1 MRIHKEG
8 RTIVFGVV
16 IFCLA
21 LILIIAWITAF
32 DSLSSKIT
40 GTLIVLIGCFVVYFF
55 RNPYRP
61 IQTDQTIIYA
71 PADGRI
77 VDIDTV
83 FEKEYL
89 NQDCQKVSIFMSI
102 WDVHVNRYPITGTI
116 IYTKYHPG
124 NYFIA
129 SHPKSSELNEHQS
142 TVIETPSGI
151 SIMVKQI
158 AGTLARRIICYAK
171 EDGLAIQ
178 GNDIGFIRFG
188 SRVDIFLPLNTKIQ
202 VKMNEMVKGNLTI
215 IARLNN
221 IEN

>member
-21 LILIIAWITAF
+21 LISIIAWTTAF
-32 DSLSSKIT
+32 DNLSSKIA
-40 GTLIVLIGCFVVYFF
+40 GLLIVLAGCFVVYFF

-61 IQTDQTIIYA
+61 IQPDQSTIYA
-71 PADGRI
+71 PADGWI

-89 NQDCQKVSIFMSI
+89 KQDCLKVSIFMSI
-102 WDVHVNRYPITGTI
+102 WDVHVNRYPLTGKI

-151 SIMVKQI
+151 SILVKQI

-171 EDGLAIQ
+171 MDEQALQ
-178 GNDIGFIRFG
+178 GDDLGFIRFG
-188 SRVDIFLPLNTKIQ
+188 SRVDIFMPLNTEIQ
-202 VKMNEMVKGNLTI
+202 VKMNEMVKGNRTI
-215 IARLNN
+215 ISRFK
-221 IEN
+221 

>member
-21 LILIIAWITAF
+21 LISIIAWTTAF
-32 DSLSSKIT
+32 DNLSSKIA
-40 GTLIVLIGCFVVYFF
+40 GLLIVLAGCFVVYFF

-61 IQTDQTIIYA
+61 IQPDQSTIYA

-89 NQDCQKVSIFMSI
+89 KQDCLKVSIFMSI
-102 WDVHVNRYPITGTI
+102 WNVHVNRYPVTGTI
-116 IYTKYHPG
+116 SYTKYHPG

-142 TVIETPSGI
+142 VVINMPSGI
-151 SIMVKQI
+151 SILVKQI

-171 EDGLAIQ
+171 EGKLAVQ
-178 GNDIGFIRFG
+178 GDDVGFIRFG
-188 SRVDIFLPLNTKIQ
+188 SRVDIFLPLNTEIQ
-202 VKMNEMVKGNLTI
+202 VKLNERIKGNRTI
-215 IARLNN
+215 IAHFKQS
-221 IEN
+221 

>member
-21 LILIIAWITAF
+21 FISNIAWITAF
-32 DSLSSKIT
+32 DNLFSKIA
-40 GTLIVLIGCFVVYFF
+40 GTLIVLVGSFVTYFF

-61 IQTDQTIIYA
+61 IQTDQSVVYA
-71 PADGRI
+71 PADGQI

-83 FEKEYL
+83 FEKEFL
-89 NQDCQKVSIFMSI
+89 MQDCLKVSIFMSI
-102 WDVHVNRYPITGTI
+102 WNVHVNRFPITGKI
-116 IYTKYHPG
+116 SYTKYHPG

-142 TVIETPSGI
+142 VVIETAGGI
-151 SIMVKQI
+151 SILVKQI

-171 EDGLAIQ
+171 VGGQAIQ
-178 GNDIGFIRFG
+178 GEDLGFIRFG
-188 SRVDIFLPLNTKIQ
+188 SRVDIFMPLNAEIQ
-202 VKMNEMVKGNLTI
+202 VKMNETVKGNQTV
-215 IARLNN
+215 IAR
-221 IEN
+221 IK

>member
-8 RTIVFGVV
+8 QTIVFGVV

-21 LILIIAWITAF
+21 LISIIAWITAF
-32 DSLSSKIT
+32 DSLFSKIT
-40 GTLIVLIGCFVVYFF
+40 GTFIVIVGCFVTYFF
-55 RNPYRP
+55 RNPFRP
-61 IQTDQTIIYA
+61 IQPGQTIIYA

-83 FEKEYL
+83 FENEFLKK
-89 NQDCQKVSIFMSI
+89 DCLKVSIFMSI

-142 TVIETPSGI
+142 TVIKSSEGI
-151 SIMVKQI
+151 SILIKQI

-171 EDGLAIQ
+171 EGELAIQ

-188 SRVDIFLPLNTKIQ
+188 SRVDIFMPLNTEIQ
-202 VKMNEMVKGNLTI
+202 VKLNERIKGNRTI
-215 IARLNN
+215 IAHFK
-221 IEN
+221 

>member
-21 LILIIAWITAF
+21 LIPILALITDF
-32 DSLSSKIT
+32 DSLSSKIA
-40 GTLIVLIGCFVVYFF
+40 GTVIVLLGCFFVYFF
-55 RNPYRP
+55 RNPYRL
-61 IQTDQTIIYA
+61 IQPDQTIIYA

-83 FEKEYL
+83 FEKEFL
-89 NQDCQKVSIFMSI
+89 MRDCLKVSIFMSI
-102 WDVHVNRYPITGTI
+102 WDVHVNRYPLSGKI

-142 TVIETPSGI
+142 TVIQTPSGI

-171 EDGLAIQ
+171 VGEQGNQ

-188 SRVDIFLPLNTKIQ
+188 SRVDTFMPLNTEIQ
-202 VKMNEMVKGNLTI
+202 VKLNEMVKGNRTV
-215 IARLNN
+215 IAHLKQS
-221 IEN
+221 

>member
-16 IFCLA
+16 IFGLA
-21 LILIIAWITAF
+21 FISIIVWITAS
-32 DSLSSKIT
+32 DSLFSKIA

-61 IQTDQTIIYA
+61 IQADQTIIYA

-77 VDIDTV
+77 VDMDTV
-83 FEKEYL
+83 LEKEFL
-89 NQDCQKVSIFMSI
+89 MRDCLKVSIFMSI
-102 WDVHVNRYPITGTI
+102 WDVHVNRYPVTGKI

-151 SIMVKQI
+151 SILVKQI

-171 EDGLAIQ
+171 VNEQAKQ
-178 GNDIGFIRFG
+178 GNDMGFIRFG
-188 SRVDIFLPLNTKIQ
+188 SRVDIFLPLNTEILA
-202 VKMNEMVKGNLTI
+202 KMNEIVKGNRTV
-215 IARLNN
+215 IARLKQA
-221 IEN
+221 

>member
-21 LILIIAWITAF
+21 LISIIAWTTDF
-32 DSLSSKIT
+32 DSLTSKIA
-40 GTLIVLIGCFVVYFF
+40 GTFIVLVGCFVTYFF

-61 IQTDQTIIYA
+61 IKTDQSIIYA
-71 PADGRI
+71 PADGRT

-83 FEKEYL
+83 FEKEFL
-89 NQDCQKVSIFMSI
+89 IQDCLKVSIFMSI
-102 WDVHVNRYPITGTI
+102 WNVHVNRYPLTGTI
-116 IYTKYHPG
+116 SYTKYHPG

-142 TVIETPSGI
+142 TVIKTSEGI
-151 SIMVKQI
+151 SVLIKQI

-171 EDGLAIQ
+171 VDEQAIQ
-178 GNDIGFIRFG
+178 GNDLGFIRFG
-188 SRVDIFLPLNTKIQ
+188 SRVDIFLPLNTEIL
-202 VKMNEMVKGNLTI
+202 VKMDEMVKGNQTI
-215 IARLNN
+215 IAWFK
-221 IEN
+221 

>member
-21 LILIIAWITAF
+21 IILIIAWLTAF
-32 DSLSSKIT
+32 DKLSSKLA
-40 GTLIVLIGCFVVYFF
+40 GTFIVLVTCFVTYFF

-61 IQTDQTIIYA
+61 IQPDQSIIYA

-83 FEKEYL
+83 FEKEFL
-89 NQDCQKVSIFMSI
+89 MQDCLKVSIFMSI
-102 WDVHVNRYPITGTI
+102 WNVHVNRYPVTGNI

-142 TVIETPSGI
+142 VVIETSGGI
-151 SIMVKQI
+151 SILVKQI

-171 EDGLAIQ
+171 VGVQALQ
-178 GNDIGFIRFG
+178 GDDLGFIRFG
-188 SRVDIFLPLNTKIQ
+188 SRVDIFMPINTEIQ
-202 VKMNEMVKGNLTI
+202 VKMNETVKGNQTI
-215 IARLNN
+215 IARLK
-221 IEN
+221 

>member
-21 LILIIAWITAF
+21 FISIIAWITAF
-32 DSLSSKIT
+32 NSSLSKFL
-40 GTLIVLIGCFVVYFF
+40 GTLIFLVGCFVTYFF

-61 IQTDQTIIYA
+61 IHRDQSIVFA

-83 FEKEYL
+83 FEKEFL
-89 NQDCQKVSIFMSI
+89 RQDCLKVSIFMSI
-102 WDVHVNRYPITGTI
+102 WDVHVNRYPVSGAIS
-116 IYTKYHPG
+116 YTKYHPG

-142 TVIETPSGI
+142 VVITMPSGI
-151 SIMVKQI
+151 SILVKQI

-171 EDGLAIQ
+171 EGKLAVQ
-178 GNDIGFIRFG
+178 GEDMGFIRFG
-188 SRVDIFLPLNTKIQ
+188 SRVDIFLPLNTEIQ
-202 VKMNEMVKGNLTI
+202 VKVNEMVKGNRTI
-215 IARLNN
+215 IASFK
-221 IEN
+221 

>member
-8 RTIVFGVV
+8 RTIVFVVV

-21 LILIIAWITAF
+21 FILIIAWITAF
-32 DSLSSKIT
+32 DSLFSKIA
-40 GTLIVLIGCFVVYFF
+40 GTMIVLMGSFVAYFF

-61 IQTDQTIIYA
+61 IQPDQSLIYA

-77 VDIDTV
+77 VDIDNV

-89 NQDCQKVSIFMSI
+89 KQYCLKISIFMSI
-102 WDVHVNRYPITGTI
+102 WDVHVNRYPLSGTI
-116 IYTKYHPG
+116 SYTKYHKG

-142 TVIETPSGI
+142 ITIETPEGI
-151 SIMVKQI
+151 SVLVRQI
-158 AGTLARRIICYAK
+158 AGTVARRIICYAK
-171 EDGLAIQ
+171 KGGQAIQ

-188 SRVDIFLPLNTKIQ
+188 SRVDLFLPLNTEILI
-202 VKMNEMVKGNLTI
+202 KMNEKVKGNKSL
-215 IARLNN
+215 IAQLKP
-221 IEN
+221 